1 MIFKIVLSLALILLA
16 LYAYTQKSR
25 SRFVAWSMMT
35 VCILGEIFVLY
46 PEFSN
51 DIARLVGVGRG
62 ADLIMY
68 CFIVASLGLILNL
81 HLRLHAITEDMTT
94 LARKLALSSALPP
107 NTGKTS

>member
-1 MIFKIVLSLALILLA
+1 MIFKIVLSVALILLG
-16 LYAYTQKSR
+16 LYAYSQKSR
-25 SRFVAWSMMT
+25 SRFVAWAMLI
-35 VCILGEIFVLY
+35 VCVLGELFVLY

-51 DIARLVGVGRG
+51 EIARLVGVGRG

-94 LARKLALSSALPP
+94 LARKMALNSALPP
-107 NTGKTS
+107 TGGQSS